1 MSKKQKM
8 DLTEKLENIHGGNL
22 IVQDGTTK
30 LRSIFDFVKYEE
42 LFAFVEGCKLANS
55 ILIFENEGLTIKPTL
70 PLGNNFSIYGEV
82 GLGTITR
89 NGFEDANNNPI
100 VKVAPNTAP
109 LELRMISPK
118 PGMVR

>member
-42 LFAFVEGCKLANS
+42 LFAFVEGCKLQTP
-55 ILIFENEGLTIKPTL
+55 ILFLKMN
-70 PLGNNFSIYGEV
+70 
-82 GLGTITR
+82 
-89 NGFEDANNNPI
+89 D
-100 VKVAPNTAP
+100 
-109 LELRMISPK
+109 
-118 PGMVR
+118 

>member
-55 ILIFENEGLTIKPTL
+55 ILIFENEGLTIKPTESN
-70 PLGNNFSIYGEV
+70 LGQNIQLAMYASIC
-82 GLGTITR
+82 
-89 NGFEDANNNPI
+89 EDS
-100 VKVAPNTAP
+100 T
-109 LELRMISPK
+109 
-118 PGMVR
+118 MV

>member
-55 ILIFENEGLTIKPTL
+55 ILIFENEGLTIKPTESN
-70 PLGNNFSIYGEV
+70 LGQNIQLAMYASIC
-82 GLGTITR
+82 
-89 NGFEDANNNPI
+89 EDSTM
-100 VKVAPNTAP
+100 VKQY
-109 LELRMISPK
+109 LDYIMKISCDGKREPTLYK
-118 PGMVR
+118 E

>member
-42 LFAFVEGCKLANS
+42 LFAFVEGCKLA
-55 ILIFENEGLTIKPTL
+55 
-70 PLGNNFSIYGEV
+70 
-82 GLGTITR
+82 
-89 NGFEDANNNPI
+89 
-100 VKVAPNTAP
+100 
-109 LELRMISPK
+109 
-118 PGMVR
+118 

>member
-55 ILIFENEGLTIKPTL
+55 ILIFENERLTIKPTESN
-70 PLGNNFSIYGEV
+70 LGQNIQLAMYSSI
-82 GLGTITR
+82 
-89 NGFEDANNNPI
+89 FEDSTM
-100 VKVAPNTAP
+100 VKQYLDYIMKIGCDGKREPT
-109 LELRMISPK
+109 LYK
-118 PGMVR
+118 G